1 MFGPRRQAYIQQAGQ
16 SGSISSST
24 LAGYLGSDDPSLGK
38 RNFGLLLLFEMLPDG
53 YTSACCSGNP
63 YPPKLNINRLCYS

>member
-1 MFGPRRQAYIQQAGQ
+1 MFGPRRRAYIQQAGQ

-38 RNFGLLLLFEMLPDG
+38 RTELRTF
-53 YTSACCSGNP
+53 AVV
-63 YPPKLNINRLCYS
+63 